1 MSSKIKHKGIIES
14 VDHHMTK
21 VRILQTSA
29 CATCSAAGHCG
40 ASESK
45 EKVVDVYGNY
55 NVREGEEVMVVA
67 SEQVGVNAVI
77 LGFGVPFL
85 ILIAALYLFIALTH
99 NEPLAALG
107 SIACLIPYY
116 LILYRYREKL
126 REKLSFTIEQ
136 IKNN

>member
-1 MSSKIKHKGIIES
+1 MSGRIKHTGVIES
-14 VDHHMTK
+14 VEQNVIR

-29 CATCSAAGHCG
+29 CASCKVAGHCG

-45 EKVVDVYGNY
+45 EKTVEVYGDFDGR
-55 NVREGEEVMVVA
+55 VGEEVTVVA

-85 ILIAALYLFIALTH
+85 ILIAALYLLIRFTG

-116 LILYRYREKL
+116 LVLYQKREKL
-126 REKLSFTIEQ
+126 RERLSFTIER
-136 IKNN
+136 INN

>member
-1 MSSKIKHKGIIES
+1 MSNKIKHSGIIES
-14 VDHHMTK
+14 VGPHAIQ

-29 CATCSAAGHCG
+29 CASCKVAGHCG

-45 EKVVDVYGNY
+45 EKIVDVYGEY
-55 NVREGEEVMVVA
+55 DGKVGDTVTVVA
-67 SEQVGVNAVI
+67 SDQVGVNAVV

-85 ILIAALYLFIALTH
+85 ILIFALYVLIRLTG

-116 LILYRYREKL
+116 FVLYMNREKL
-126 REKLSFTIEQ
+126 REKLSFTIE
-136 IKNN
+136 K

>member
-1 MSSKIKHKGIIES
+1 MSNKIKHSGIIES
-14 VDHHMTK
+14 VGPHSIQ

-29 CATCSAAGHCG
+29 CASCKVAGHCG

-45 EKVVDVYGNY
+45 EKIVDVYGEY
-55 NVREGEEVMVVA
+55 DGKVGDTVTVVA
-67 SEQVGVNAVI
+67 SEQVGVNAVV

-85 ILIAALYLFIALTH
+85 ILIFALYVLIRLTG

-116 LILYRYREKL
+116 FVLYMNREKL
-126 REKLSFTIEQ
+126 REKLSFTIE
-136 IKNN
+136 K

>member
-67 SEQVGVNAVI
+67 SEQVGV
-77 LGFGVPFL
+77 
-85 ILIAALYLFIALTH
+85 LFITLTH